1 IYLPAGR
8 NGRQRR
14 RPDEDPKRM
23 SDARLINPNPSSR
36 VANRLALPAQDED
49 VAALRRAVIAK
60 LTYAVGKDPV
70 VATERDWFVATALSV
85 RDRIVDR
92 WMTSTRAVHTEN
104 RKRVYYLSL
113 EFLIGRLLI
122 D

>member
-1 IYLPAGR
+1 
-8 NGRQRR
+8 
-14 RPDEDPKRM
+14 M
-23 SDARLINPNPSSR
+23 SDARLTNPSASSR
-36 VANRLALPAQDED
+36 VASRLALPAQDED

-92 WMTSTRAVHTEN
+92 WMTSTRARELAAWRIQRAV
-104 RKRVYYLSL
+104 
-113 EFLIGRLLI
+113 
-122 D
+122 

>member
-1 IYLPAGR
+1 
-8 NGRQRR
+8 
-14 RPDEDPKRM
+14 M
-23 SDARLINPNPSSR
+23 SDARLSNPAVGNN
-36 VANRLALPAQDED
+36 VARRLALPAQDED

-92 WMTSTRAVHTEN
+92 
-104 RKRVYYLSL
+104 LSL
-113 EFLIGRLLI
+113 IHI
-122 D
+122 